1 MIAKI
6 AILFAVVAVA
16 YGGVVGVAN
25 LPAST
30 ALLADRV
37 IAQPAIT
44 YAAQPIVQ
52 HVAAAPAIT
61 YASQPV
67 VQYAAQPAITYA
79 AAPTVIQ
86 HAAKVVQTYEPVEQ
100 HGYKIVY

>member
-6 AILFAVVAVA
+6 AVLFAVVAVA

-37 IAQPAIT
+37 HVAAPAIT

-52 HVAAAPAIT
+52 HAAV
-61 YASQPV
+61 S
-67 VQYAAQPAITYA
+67 YAAQPIIQTIAQPAVTYA
-79 AAPTVIQ
+79 AAPVQVQT
-86 HAAKVVQTYEPVEQ
+86 AAKVIQTYEPVEQ